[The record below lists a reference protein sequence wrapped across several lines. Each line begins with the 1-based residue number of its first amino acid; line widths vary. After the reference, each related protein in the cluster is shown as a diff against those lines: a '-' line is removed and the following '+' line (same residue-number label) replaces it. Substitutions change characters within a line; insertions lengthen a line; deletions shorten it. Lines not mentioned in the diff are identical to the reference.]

1 MSEYVTVLGDT
12 IQGIAER
19 NGHPGEGRAI
29 RDANP
34 ELEVEGDTPQPGTVL
49 NIPWNGPEPPAELAP
64 SAEELEPPAEEIR
77 RVNAWEA
84 AHPA

>member
-12 IQGIAER
+12 IQGIAEQ

-34 ELEVEGDTPQPGTVL
+34 ELLVEGDTPQPGTVL
-49 NIPWNGPEPPAELAP
+49 TIPWGEDAAAELAP
-64 SAEELEPPAEEIR
+64 PADEIA

-84 AHPA
+84 WRSR